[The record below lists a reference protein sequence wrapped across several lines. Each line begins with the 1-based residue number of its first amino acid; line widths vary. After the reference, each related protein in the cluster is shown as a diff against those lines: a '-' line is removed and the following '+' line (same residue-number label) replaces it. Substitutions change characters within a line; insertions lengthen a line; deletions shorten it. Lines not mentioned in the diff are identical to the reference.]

1 MPDARVGN
9 PVRSRAPE
17 LPRDRLRCGVAVGI
31 ERRNRLP
38 RLRSEIMQVCIDR
51 HDDLP
56 ELRGPARRLP
66 RSRHAAGTIVD
77 RLGECG
83 FEAVPNI
90 AHDEGTSGQSA
101 CTADDDGAEE
111 RTEGGEAV
119 AAAAPKDG
127 KEREVPK
134 RRLKTRM
141 EPH

>member
-66 RSRHAAGTIVD
+66 RSRHEAGIMVD
-77 RLGECG
+77 RLEQRG
-83 FEAVPNI
+83 FEPVANVRSEEHTSELQSLMRISYAVF
-90 AHDEGTSGQSA
+90 
-101 CTADDDGAEE
+101 C
-111 RTEGGEAV
+111 
-119 AAAAPKDG
+119 
-127 KEREVPK
+127 
-134 RRLKTRM
+134 LKK
-141 EPH
+141 